1 MPSELA
7 LGITKDPRDVT
18 TDVIRAKGLISVLN
32 NGMLLDETLS
42 REQIIAVNMMRGLD
56 TVLKMRIRA

>member
-7 LGITKDPRDVT
+7 LSITKDPRDVT

-56 TVLKMRIRA
+56 TVL